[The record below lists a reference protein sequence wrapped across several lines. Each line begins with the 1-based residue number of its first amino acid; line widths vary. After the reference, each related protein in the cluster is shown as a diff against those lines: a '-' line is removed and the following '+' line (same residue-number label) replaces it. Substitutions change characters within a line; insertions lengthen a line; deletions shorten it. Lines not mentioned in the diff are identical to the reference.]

1 MNTKQKPQSKDTK
14 ARAKSKPAKKKKE
27 PKREDDE
34 AIDVVGDL
42 PQVKV
47 AAEMSQADRDSL
59 DKELFEKIVEL

>member
-1 MNTKQKPQSKDTK
+1 MNSKQKSQPKDTK
-14 ARAKSKPAKKKKE
+14 ARAKSKPAKKKKD
-27 PKREDDE
+27 PKREDNE

-47 AAEMSQADRDSL
+47 AAEMSQLDRDTL